1 MGRVWPRHGHRG
13 RPLNSVV
20 RCLPGSITAM
30 NKTERDKMVR
40 EIEEATRELEAAARK
55 LGERTGRLAESE
67 ASPKTRPPDKAP
79 YCSFCQA
86 GANNVKRLV
95 AGPGVYICDECI
107 RVSSEIVESSDS
119 NGKEDI

>member
-1 MGRVWPRHGHRG
+1 
-13 RPLNSVV
+13 
-20 RCLPGSITAM
+20 M
-30 NKTERDKMVR
+30 NKTEREKMVR
-40 EIEEATRELEAAARK
+40 EIEEATQELEAVARK
-55 LGERTGRLAESE
+55 LAERTGRLAESE

-79 YCSFCQA
+79 FCSFCRA

-107 RVSSEIVESSDS
+107 RMCWEIIESSDS